1 MEAIEA
7 IRLLENKLSELKA
20 AYDKYFSGIEKIE
33 PTGLRN
39 EVQRIVR
46 RMSTLPITNTA
57 VKFKRDNLIAQYNSY
72 SQYWNKTLRQIED
85 GTYSRDLFKIQ
96 LKDREMTPAQR
107 PKQEPTPPP
116 RGKFDSVFKELVSTK
131 KRLGE
136 STNNLNYKTFEE
148 NLGKQSEA
156 IKKKFKVSNVD
167 FIVEEK
173 GGKTVLKAVPKK

>member
-1 MEAIEA
+1 
-7 IRLLENKLSELKA
+7 LEKKLGELRA
-20 AYDKYFSGIEKIE
+20 AYDKYFSGIERIE

-39 EVQRIVR
+39 EVQRLVR
-46 RMSTLPITNTA
+46 RISTLPITNTA
-57 VKFKRDNLIAQYNSY
+57 VKFKKDNLIAQYNSY
-72 SQYWNKTLRQIED
+72 NLYWNKILRQIED
-85 GTYSRDLFKIQ
+85 GTYSRDLFKIK
-96 LKDREMTPAQR
+96 LKDMGMTPPQR
-107 PKQEPTPPP
+107 PKQEPPTPSPA
-116 RGKFDSVFKELVSTK
+116 GKFDSVFKELVSTK